1 MIETFELGD
10 RIAMKK
16 PHACGSGEWVV
27 TRTGAD
33 VKIRCLG
40 CGRVALGDRAACGIA
55 LCNLS
60 RDLDDLRDIVAP
72 GQLRDADI
80 RDVLRLLGVEPEDEV
95 GVAARRVPAH
105 RDRREED
112 EQVRRREQVEKLQF
126 A

>member
-40 CGRVALGDRAACGIA
+40 CGRVVMLDRLDFMKRAKKNLGP
-55 LCNLS
+55 S
-60 RDLDDLRDIVAP
+60 
-72 GQLRDADI
+72 
-80 RDVLRLLGVEPEDEV
+80 DENSS
-95 GVAARRVPAH
+95 GRNG
-105 RDRREED
+105 
-112 EQVRRREQVEKLQF
+112 
-126 A
+126 